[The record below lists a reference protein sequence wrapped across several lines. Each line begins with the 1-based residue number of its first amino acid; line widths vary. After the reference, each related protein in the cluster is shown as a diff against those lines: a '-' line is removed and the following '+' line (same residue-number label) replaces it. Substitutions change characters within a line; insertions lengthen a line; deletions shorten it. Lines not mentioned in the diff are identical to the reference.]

1 MRSKIGKYITLKQE
15 REMYQGSGVDG
26 WNIKETHTFDPFEAV
41 IVSEN
46 VEVCKIQ
53 GIREKHTFDISI
65 DFINHEKKIMRVLQ
79 PNNTITQIT
88 DGIKLLMKAVKDRNP
103 VKTLIE
109 LTPKIY
115 DENDNVVGVFDGK
128 IIKDKEGNDVSA
140 IIFDYYDK
148 KYIIYKAPADI
159 KRFSYVVYD
168 GDKLVAEIINDR
180 RKGFTT
186 NQDLLKFD
194 IYVEDENYFNVACL
208 LTLFWTRLA
217 PEEGR
222 NSNTNKLKEYAR
234 FFNQEFIDNIRK
246 NTNPEYYP
254 ENMELAK
261 ELDKKARRYGPR
273 MIIRILWLILM
284 IPVFIIIILLIL
296 GKI

>member
-88 DGIKLLMKAVKDRNP
+88 DGIKVFMKAIKDMNP
-103 VKTLIE
+103 FKTLVS
-109 LTPKIY
+109 LAPKIY

-128 IIKDKEGNDVSA
+128 LIKDKEGKDVPA

-148 KYIIYKAPADI
+148 KYVIYKVPADK
-159 KRFSYVVYD
+159 KRYSFVVYD
-168 GDKLVAEIINDR
+168 EDKLVAEIINDR

-194 IYVEDENYFNVACL
+194 IYVEDDNYFNLACL
-208 LTLFWTRLA
+208 LTLFWTRFN
-217 PEEGR
+217 PEEGHKM
-222 NSNTNKLKEYAR
+222 STNDLKIYSYL
-234 FFNQEFIDNIRK
+234 FSQEFVDNIRN
-246 NTNPEYYP
+246 NTNPEYLP

-261 ELDKKARRYGPR
+261 ELDKKARRYAPR
-273 MIIRILWLILM
+273 MIVRILWLILM
-284 IPVFIIIILLIL
+284 IPVFIVIILLIL